1 MNKLEPQLE
10 KIRETQKESWNKSSQ
25 GWKKWDETTMRF
37 LKPLGDEMINL
48 LQLKTNDHIL
58 DVATGTGEPGL
69 SMASLVKDG
78 KVIGT
83 DLSTEMLIIARENAS
98 KRGIT
103 NFETVCCDVSEMPFE
118 DNTFD
123 AISCRL
129 GFMFFPDLQ
138 LALRELI
145 RILKPGGR
153 ISTTV
158 WNVPEKNPW
167 ISISMNT
174 MISKLE
180 LNPPPPGA
188 PGLFRCASPGFMT
201 NLFRTEGLKTIVEK
215 EVQGNLVC
223 DSLETYW
230 SFITEVACPMAFKQ
244 ADDAI
249 KNLIKDE
256 VLEKIQQVNP
266 VRGIQLGSSAIVISG
281 EK

>member
-1 MNKLEPQLE
+1 MEPQLE

-25 GWKKWDETTMRF
+25 GWKKWDDITMRF
-37 LKPLGDEMINL
+37 LKPLGDEMITM
-48 LQLKTNDHIL
+48 LQLKTNDHVL

-69 SMASLVKDG
+69 TMASLVKDG
-78 KVIGT
+78 RVTAT
-83 DLSTEMLIIARENAS
+83 DLAAEMLAIAKDNAYQ
-98 KRGIT
+98 RGNK

-129 GFMFFPDLQ
+129 GFMFFPDMQ
-138 LALRELI
+138 LALREMI

-153 ISTTV
+153 ICTAV
-158 WNVPEKNPW
+158 WSIPEKNPW

-174 MISKLE
+174 MISKLQ
-180 LNPPPPGA
+180 LTPPPPGA
-188 PGLFRCASPGFMT
+188 PGLFRCANPGFME
-201 NLFRTEGLKTIVEK
+201 NLFREEGLKGIMEK

-244 ADDAI
+244 ADDAT
-249 KNLIKDE
+249 KHLIKDE
-256 VLEKIQQVNP
+256 LLGKIQQVNP
-266 VRGIQLGSSAIVISG
+266 GRGIQLGSSAIVISG